1 MKTII
6 TIILFLSSTMS
17 FAQSFK
23 GVVLGNDSKLPI
35 PKVEVYFI
43 DFKTSAITDETGS
56 FEFNFNKT
64 NKARVILSL
73 IGYDSKD
80 EIIDFES
87 SNEKVFY
94 LVKSHTNLEE
104 VIVSG
109 FLGKLQSDN
118 TANVEHKKISELQQ
132 TLPLTLMEA
141 VSEIPGVNQTTTGG
155 GIGKPVIRGLSG
167 NRIVT
172 YEQGIRIENQQMG
185 R

>member
-6 TIILFLSSTMS
+6 SIILFLSSTMS

-23 GVVLGNDSKLPI
+23 GVVFDNDTKLPI
-35 PKVEVYFI
+35 TKVEVYFI
-43 DFKTSAITDETGS
+43 DFKTSVITDETGS
-56 FEFNFNKT
+56 FEFNYNKT
-64 NKARVILSL
+64 NKTRVILSL

-87 SNEKVFY
+87 SNEKIFY

-118 TANVEHKKISELQQ
+118 ITNVEHKKIIELQQ

-155 GIGKPVIRGLSG
+155 G
-167 NRIVT
+167 
-172 YEQGIRIENQQMG
+172 YW
-185 R
+185 